1 MHLSEPSALTVMH
14 KHIRL
19 ELFDVAAKLSRAT
32 PVDCAA
38 IREAVANINSLLR
51 RHAEMEDRLLEP
63 KLREVNR
70 ALADHM
76 AEDHRHLDGQLSR
89 ILVLVDDLEP
99 SQPSSCQKVLCRLH
113 LDWMKFVGDYL
124 LHLDDEER
132 VLFPH
137 LDALPPVAVV
147 AHRAAQLP
155 PADRDAFLGKL
166 ANALTPAEFRLITD
180 LEMRAATA

>member
-14 KHIRL
+14 KYIRQ
-19 ELFDVAAKLSRAT
+19 ELFAVAAEVSRAT
-32 PVDCAA
+32 PADCATV
-38 IREAVANINSLLR
+38 REAMVNIAALLQ

-63 KLREVNR
+63 KLRALNR

-76 AEDHRHLDGQLSR
+76 AEDHRHLYEQLGR

-99 SQPSSCQKVLCRLH
+99 SQPSSCQKVLCQLH
-113 LDWMKFVGDYL
+113 LDWMKFLGDYL

-155 PADRDAFLGKL
+155 PSDRDAFLGKL
-166 ANALTPAEFRLITD
+166 ANALTPDEFRLITD
-180 LEMRAATA
+180 LENRAATA